1 MGMPSTKA
9 ECDEKIAWL
18 KGTIAKEQALLKGN
32 NGYGKDSLRMSIA
45 NKKAEI
51 AKLQAHKKTLK

>member
-9 ECDEKIAWL
+9 ECDERIADH
-18 KGTIAKEQALLKGN
+18 KSTIAHLQADLKGN
-32 NGYGKDSLRMSIA
+32 NGYSKDSLRRLIA
-45 NKKAEI
+45 DHKASI